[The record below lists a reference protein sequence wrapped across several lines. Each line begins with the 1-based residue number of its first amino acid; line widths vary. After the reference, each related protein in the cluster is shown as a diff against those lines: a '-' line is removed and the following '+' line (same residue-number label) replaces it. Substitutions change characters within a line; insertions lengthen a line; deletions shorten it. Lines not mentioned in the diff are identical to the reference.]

1 MTKFTALIFIS
12 LFFFSHQGARAQTA
26 VNSSHNQPVGTLKHP
41 IIDSRMTKK
50 EAFDGL
56 DPNCPKE
63 IRKRQRLIKLKYY
76 SFDRQVH
83 QGQMVLDKDLV
94 KDIKSVFKLILSERF
109 PIKSVIPISDVRFRK
124 NGKWDDDLSMIAGN
138 SSAFNYRPVTGG
150 TRLSN
155 HAYGRAVDLN
165 TFQNPY
171 IKGSIHLPPGSV
183 YDPKAEGT
191 FTPDSPIVKTFLRL
205 GWDWA
210 GNWTSPRDYQHFE
223 KPIKKKPE

>member
-12 LFFFSHQGARAQTA
+12 LFFFSHQGARAQTP
-26 VNSSHNQPVGTLKHP
+26 VNSGHQPVGTLKHP

-109 PIKSVIPISDVRFRK
+109 PITSVIPISDVRF
-124 NGKWDDDLSMIAGN
+124 
-138 SSAFNYRPVTGG
+138 
-150 TRLSN
+150 
-155 HAYGRAVDLN
+155 
-165 TFQNPY
+165 
-171 IKGSIHLPPGSV
+171 
-183 YDPKAEGT
+183 
-191 FTPDSPIVKTFLRL
+191 
-205 GWDWA
+205 
-210 GNWTSPRDYQHFE
+210 
-223 KPIKKKPE
+223 